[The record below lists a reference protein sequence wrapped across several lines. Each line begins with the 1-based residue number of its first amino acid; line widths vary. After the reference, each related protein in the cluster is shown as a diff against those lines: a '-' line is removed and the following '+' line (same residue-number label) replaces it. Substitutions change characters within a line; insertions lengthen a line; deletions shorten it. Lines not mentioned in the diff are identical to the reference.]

1 MPRQALKQRHP
12 GTDYRLVP
20 ACEMDPKGARTG
32 PGVLMPNNIQNSLY
46 PVDVSGYLKHSVP
59 MDAEL
64 KSLERKLS
72 QFVEIC
78 QRLRADNQQLRQQ
91 LESAMSNNKQL
102 SEKIGA
108 ATDRL
113 ETLLSQIPEE
123 EA

>member
-1 MPRQALKQRHP
+1 
-12 GTDYRLVP
+12 
-20 ACEMDPKGARTG
+20 
-32 PGVLMPNNIQNSLY
+32 
-46 PVDVSGYLKHSVP
+46 

-72 QFVEIC
+72 QFVEMC

-108 ATDRL
+108 ASERL
-113 ETLLSQIPEE
+113 ETLLSQLPEE